1 MKKVLKGLLTT
12 YVLLWAVFLCAMVAV
27 HTLPYAWI
35 ERNAVESGRQLQDFG
50 KYPRLWGN
58 PLLRID
64 TFTDALMLNM
74 AWCADESHPL
84 DAALQNR
91 YYTDDDMNVFERTQD
106 VLNGRMS
113 ADGYY
118 YPYARYWH
126 GYQTLLRPMLVLT
139 DYQGILW
146 INAACLS
153 LLLVLCVWTVGRRL
167 SWRVA
172 GLLLLSLL
180 LVALPVVP
188 LCIQFSTCF
197 YIALLAV
204 VAILRCPRLTQ
215 SGVAACCTFF
225 AMGALTAYFDL
236 LTTPV
241 LTLGLPLAICLLH
254 RPVWQSSK
262 WVLRLTS
269 VWLGGY
275 ASLWASKCIVA
286 QLLTDYDIVGSF
298 LRAVQVRSVTGV
310 GTLWAPVV
318 SVLGNV
324 PFYILGSLVFI
335 AVALCL
341 ALVVGLWRWGRR
353 NEAARM
359 NAWLVLI
366 ALLTPCW
373 YLLTLQHSSVHYW
386 FTWRDLASTFF
397 ALFVFIYRVTSI
409 PHEPNRSTHTV
420 L

>member
-1 MKKVLKGLLTT
+1 MNKVLKGLLAT
-12 YVLLWAVFLCAMVAV
+12 YVLLVALFLCAMLAV
-27 HTLPYAWI
+27 HTIPHAWI
-35 ERNAVESGRQLQDFG
+35 ERHAVESGRQLQDCG

-74 AWCADESHPL
+74 AWCADESRPL

-118 YPYARYWH
+118 YSYARYWH

-146 INAACLS
+146 ANAVC
-153 LLLVLCVWTVGRRL
+153 LLLLLALCLWAVGRYL

-172 GLLLLSLL
+172 GLFLFSLA
-180 LVALPVVP
+180 LVALPVV
-188 LCIQFSTCF
+188 LVCIQFSTCF
-197 YIALLAV
+197 FIALLAV
-204 VAILRCPRLTQ
+204 FVILCCPGLTRNA
-215 SGVAACCTFF
+215 VAACCTFF
-225 AMGALTAYFDL
+225 VIGALTAYLDL
-236 LTTPV
+236 LTTPT
-241 LTLGLPLAICLLH
+241 LTLGLPLTVCLLS

-275 ASLWASKCIVA
+275 ALLWVSKCVVA

-298 LRAVQVRSVTGV
+298 LHAVQVRSVTGAS
-310 GTLWAPVV
+310 TLWAPVQ

-324 PFYILGSLVFI
+324 PFYLLGSLLFI
-335 AVALCL
+335 AAVLCL
-341 ALVVGLWRWGRR
+341 ALIAGLWRWGRR

-366 ALLTPCW
+366 ALQTPCW

-386 FTWRDLASTFF
+386 FTWRALASTFF

-409 PHEPNRSTHTV
+409 SHEQNRSTHTV